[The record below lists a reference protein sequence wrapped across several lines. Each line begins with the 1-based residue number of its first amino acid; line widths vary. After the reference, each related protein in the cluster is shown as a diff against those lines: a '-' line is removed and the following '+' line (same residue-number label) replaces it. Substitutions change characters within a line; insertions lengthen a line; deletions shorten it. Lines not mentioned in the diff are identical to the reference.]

1 MAKANVLEGLKLVLC
16 ERPTNVA
23 DGSVIL
29 IHFGPLGGCPVHPHK
44 AAQERTFADLASVP
58 VAGFAGSCDI
68 INPLPSTDAG
78 DFGVTIGT
86 RVNEETAEE

>member
-1 MAKANVLEGLKLVLC
+1 MAKTNFLEGLKLALC

-29 IHFGPLGGCPVHPHK
+29 IHFGPLGGCPVYPHK

-58 VAGFAGSCDI
+58 VEGSCAI
-68 INPLPSTDAG
+68 INPVPSTDAR